1 MFVRRRGSSVEVL
14 APAKLNLFLEVL
26 AKRPDGY
33 HEIETL
39 MTPVSLFDTL
49 VLADDASG
57 RIELET
63 ETIADATAVSCR
75 ATASPESSPEPLPQG
90 SANIVVRA
98 LELLRLRSGCER
110 GARVRLTKRIPM
122 AAGMAGGSTDAAA
135 ALVAA
140 NLAWNLGWS
149 TTQLAE
155 VAAEIGS
162 DVPFFF
168 ARTAAVCRGRGERI
182 EPLAGLPPLDF
193 VVVKPPTGL
202 STADVYRACKPGDGS
217 RQAGPLVETWQAG
230 KTIDL
235 GRLFHNRLQPAA
247 ETLNGSI
254 RALAQELHTSG
265 CLGHRMS
272 GSGTSYFALCRD
284 ARHARRLAS
293 QLACRGLGRTFAV
306 RTCTAT
312 YGTAA

>member
-1 MFVRRRGSSVEVL
+1 MFVRRRGSAIEVL

-49 VLADDASG
+49 TLTDADDG

-63 ETIADATAVSCR
+63 ETSADAGVA
-75 ATASPESSPEPLPQG
+75 AADDEALPQG

-98 LELLRLRSGCER
+98 LELLRQRSGCER
-110 GARVRLTKRIPM
+110 GARVRLIKRIPM

-135 ALVAA
+135 ALAAA
-140 NLAWNLGWS
+140 NVAWNLGWS
-149 TTQLAE
+149 DARLAE

-168 ARTAAVCRGRGERI
+168 ARTAAVCRGRGEKI
-182 EPLAGLPPLDF
+182 EPLTGLPPLDF

-202 STADVYRACKPGDGS
+202 STAAVYKACRPGDGGLRS
-217 RQAGPLVETWQAG
+217 GPLVETWQAG

-235 GRLFHNRLQPAA
+235 GGLLHNRLQPAA
-247 ETLNGSI
+247 ESLNGSI
-254 RALAQELHTSG
+254 SALAQELQTQG
-265 CLGHRMS
+265 TLGHRMS
-272 GSGTSYFALCRD
+272 GSGTSYFALCRN
-284 ARHARRLAS
+284 ARHARRLAAT
-293 QLACRGLGRTFAV
+293 LACRGLGRTFAV
-306 RTCTAT
+306 RTCTA
-312 YGTAA
+312 A

>member
-1 MFVRRRGSSVEVL
+1 MFVRRRGSAIEVL

-49 VLADDASG
+49 TLTDAADG

-63 ETIADATAVSCR
+63 ETSADAGVA
-75 ATASPESSPEPLPQG
+75 AAGDEALPQG
-90 SANIVVRA
+90 TANIVVRA
-98 LELLRLRSGCER
+98 LELLRQRSGCER
-110 GARVRLTKRIPM
+110 GARVRLIKRIPM

-135 ALVAA
+135 ALAAA
-140 NLAWNLGWS
+140 NLVWNLGWS
-149 TTQLAE
+149 DRQLAE

-168 ARTAAVCRGRGERI
+168 ARTAAVCRGRGEKI
-182 EPLAGLPPLDF
+182 EPLTGLPPLDF

-202 STADVYRACKPGDGS
+202 STAAVYKACNPGDGS
-217 RQAGPLVETWQAG
+217 RKSGPLVETWQAG

-235 GRLFHNRLQPAA
+235 GGLLHNRLQPAA
-247 ETLNGSI
+247 ESLNGSI
-254 RALAQELHTSG
+254 LALAQELQTQG
-265 CLGHRMS
+265 TLGHRMS
-272 GSGTSYFALCRD
+272 GSGTSYFALCRN
-284 ARHARRLAS
+284 ARHARRLAAT
-293 QLACRGLGRTFAV
+293 LACRGLGRTFAV
-306 RTCTAT
+306 RTCTA
-312 YGTAA
+312 A

>member
-1 MFVRRRGSSVEVL
+1 MYVRRRDSTVEVL

-49 VLADDASG
+49 TLAAEPDG
-57 RIELET
+57 RIELTT
-63 ETIADATAVSCR
+63 ETIVDAGAKSV
-75 ATASPESSPEPLPQG
+75 AAAAHEPLPQG
-90 SANIVVRA
+90 TANIVVRA
-98 LELLRLRSGCER
+98 LELLRERSGCER
-110 GARVRLTKRIPM
+110 GARVHLIKRIPM

-135 ALVAA
+135 ALAAA
-140 NLAWNLGWS
+140 NVAWQLDWS
-149 TTQLAE
+149 AAQLAE

-168 ARTAAVCRGRGERI
+168 SRTAAVCRGRGEKI
-182 EPLAGLPPLDF
+182 EPISGLPPLDF

-217 RQAGPLVETWQAG
+217 LQSAPLVETWQAG

-235 GRLFHNRLQPAA
+235 GGLFHNRLQPAA

-254 RALAQELHTSG
+254 RRLAQELQTQG
-265 CLGHRMS
+265 TLGHRMS

-284 ARHARRLAS
+284 ARHARRLAAT
-293 QLACRGLGRTFAV
+293 LACRGLGRTFAV
-306 RTCTAT
+306 RTCTA
-312 YGTAA
+312 A

>member
-1 MFVRRRGSSVEVL
+1 MYVRRRGSTIEVL

-49 VLADDASG
+49 TLADAAAGS
-57 RIELET
+57 IELTT
-63 ETIADATAVSCR
+63 ETIVDANAAPNC
-75 ATASPESSPEPLPQG
+75 AAAKEAASQEALPQG
-90 SANIVVRA
+90 TANIVVRA
-98 LELLRLRSGCER
+98 LELLRKRSGCER
-110 GARVRLTKRIPM
+110 GARVHLIKRIPM

-135 ALVAA
+135 ALAAA
-140 NLAWNLGWS
+140 NLAWNLDWS
-149 TTQLAE
+149 AARLAE

-168 ARTAAVCRGRGERI
+168 SRTAAVCRGRGEII
-182 EPLAGLPPLDF
+182 EPISGLPPLDF

-202 STADVYRACKPGDGS
+202 STADVYRACRPGDGS
-217 RQAGPLVETWQAG
+217 LQSAPLVETWQAG

-235 GRLFHNRLQPAA
+235 GGLLHNRLQPAA

-254 RALAQELHTSG
+254 LRLAQELQAQGT
-265 CLGHRMS
+265 LGHRMS

-284 ARHARRLAS
+284 ARHARRLAAT
-293 QLACRGLGRTFAV
+293 LACRGLGRTFAV
-306 RTCTAT
+306 RTCTA
-312 YGTAA
+312 A